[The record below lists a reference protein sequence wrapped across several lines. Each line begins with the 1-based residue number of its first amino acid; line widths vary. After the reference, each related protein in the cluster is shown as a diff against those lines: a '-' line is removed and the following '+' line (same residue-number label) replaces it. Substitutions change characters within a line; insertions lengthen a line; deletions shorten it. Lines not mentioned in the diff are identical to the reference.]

1 LAFIE
6 ARLETEFR
14 DLLDLLVVGVD
25 AHLSNRPRTVA
36 DIARAVLGYRGQDTA
51 TSAGV
56 AMLWGALVRLA
67 SLFVRLRMGG
77 ERKVSTPERK
87 CIGGPEQK
95 SLSQASKK
103 APDIGGL
110 LAFGGL
116 VLDIGVG
123 CRVGSRPA

>member
-25 AHLSNRPRTVA
+25 AHLSNRSGTVA

-77 ERKVSTPERK
+77 ERKVYTAEEIASGLQQRRLKATTAQAQFHRER
-87 CIGGPEQK
+87 GGRDDE
-95 SLSQASKK
+95 AT
-103 APDIGGL
+103 
-110 LAFGGL
+110 
-116 VLDIGVG
+116 
-123 CRVGSRPA
+123 